1 MTQADKRRNIITD
14 LLIGMGIPVLSIAL
28 CKPRPHASTAG
39 LTDSARRLVLPG
51 PPL

>member
-28 CKPRPHASTAG
+28 CKPSPRRYWSVYSH
-39 LTDSARRLVLPG
+39 SARRLVLPG